1 MKGVNGEM
9 KFEYFNGREVASNC
23 YFIIPKALQ
32 TDPELRKLSVYAK
45 YLYGLMLDRMKL
57 SAKNNQ
63 IDNEGRAYIYYST
76 ESIQKD
82 LGLGR
87 NTVFKLLDEL
97 DADGGVGLI
106 ERVKLGQGRTSRIYV
121 MRIVEAE
128 QEFTEG
134 EYAEEDVQKFNN
146 WDSEEKEEISEVQN
160 VNFKKFKNG
169 TSRSPKSNTLE
180 VYDRDANKNNINKN
194 INNNLIHIYPSS
206 YRNTQMDG
214 MGSDDET
221 ATRLYVREDIG
232 TDAICSAFPH
242 WESKVRGLE
251 DLIVD
256 VLTSNRRMITIA
268 GEDRELNV
276 VKGRFMK
283 LNRFQLETV
292 IENWSRLKKTPNNSR
307 AYLLAMLFNVSG
319 TADMQ
324 FEAECNEG
332 AQSNYQHVAAGYD
345 NTDYDEYMEG

>member
-1 MKGVNGEM
+1 M
-9 KFEYFNGREVASNC
+9 KFEYFNGGETASNC

-32 TDPELRKLSVYAK
+32 TDPELRKLSIYAK

-57 SAKNNQ
+57 SAKNNL
-63 IDNEGRAYIYYST
+63 IDREGRTYIFYT
-76 ESIQKD
+76 VEDIQRD
-82 LGLGR
+82 LGRGR
-87 NTVFKLLDEL
+87 NTVFKVLEEL
-97 DADGGVGLI
+97 EDIGLI
-106 ERVKLGQGRTSRIYV
+106 EREIIGQGRQSRIYV

-128 QEFTEG
+128 QEFIED
-134 EYAEEDVQKFNN
+134 EYAQEDVQKVNN
-146 WDSEEKEEISEVQN
+146 WDSEEKEEFSEVQN
-160 VNFKKFKNG
+160 VNSKKFKNG

-180 VYDRDANKNNINKN
+180 VYDQDANKNNINKN
-194 INNNLIHIYPSS
+194 INNNLIHIYPSNF
-206 YRNTQMDG
+206 RNTQMDG
-214 MGSDDET
+214 MRSDDEA

-256 VLTSNRRMITIA
+256 ILTSRRRMITIA

-283 LNRFQLETV
+283 LTRFQLETV
-292 IENWSRLKKTPNNSR
+292 VENWSRLKKTPNNSR

-332 AQSNYQHVAAGYD
+332 AQSNYLHDAADYD